1 MFQFACACIFAP
13 RYQVGAPQDA
23 ARLATF
29 DIGTGTRGSRRLV
42 ARVHPYWL
50 EKAGKV
56 DEEVGRVGMQL

>member
-1 MFQFACACIFAP
+1 M
-13 RYQVGAPQDA
+13 GAPQDA